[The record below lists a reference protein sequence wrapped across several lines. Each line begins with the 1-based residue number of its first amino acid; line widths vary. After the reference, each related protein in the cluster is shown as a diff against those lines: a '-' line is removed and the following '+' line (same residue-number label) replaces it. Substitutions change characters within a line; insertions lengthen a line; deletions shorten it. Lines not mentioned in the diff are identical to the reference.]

1 MKKMITA
8 ALITLMTIGALAGCG
23 NTAGNAT
30 NNTTGNT
37 AGSASQ
43 NTTANSAVNTET
55 NSADNSAAT
64 TPANSSDA
72 NTTDIGS
79 DEASAIALEA
89 AGFAESDVTNLYVSR
104 DFDDGRVVYE
114 VQFWKDNT
122 EYDYEILAST
132 GEIISY
138 DMDVKNNKNGQGNT
152 QNTQNGQ
159 SNTEITLEEAK
170 QLALDRVP
178 GATEQNM
185 KIELDYDD
193 GYYKYEGEIIYDQ
206 KEYDFEIDANTGT
219 FLEWSEE
226 RW

>member
-1 MKKMITA
+1 MITA

-79 DEASAIALEA
+79 DEASSIALEA

-138 DMDVKNNKNGQGNT
+138 DLDVKNNKNGQGNT

>member
-79 DEASAIALEA
+79 DEASSIALEA

-138 DMDVKNNKNGQGNT
+138 DLDVKNNKNGQGNT